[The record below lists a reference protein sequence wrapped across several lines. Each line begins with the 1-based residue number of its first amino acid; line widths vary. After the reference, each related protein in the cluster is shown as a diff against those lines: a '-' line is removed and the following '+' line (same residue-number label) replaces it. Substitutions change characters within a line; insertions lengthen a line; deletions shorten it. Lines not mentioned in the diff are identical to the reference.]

1 MKKII
6 SVNSPTGTNEYKLI
20 SAFDSYVVLD
30 SAKKDANGFTI
41 VYVCKADDTSL
52 SYVEG
57 EEWEQAKK
65 NLIAAV
71 KNDGVTWKNV
81 NDSYEAGEMIGH
93 QISLKDN
100 NLQALESNYDES
112 IENDIENQ
120 VQSELDIPII
130 NGEAPVEETKEEAP
144 VNNLEDSIANVDM
157 NSPIDIISDGKQLND
172 GTNEIPTVEP
182 IEGDDIMEEVPG
194 QDINSEEVVAQ
205 GDQIVDAIP
214 DAEEQVAISDQPVIS
229 EKPVPAVEPVTQEQV
244 VQEIPTSVEQ
254 QAVAEQPAIE
264 ETAVQ
269 PAVPGE
275 IPVETEQVSQIVPEH
290 QVMPEQNVTAEFQ
303 AQGVATTEQNV
314 GSGVSTQNVV
324 SAVQPVVEQSDLIT
338 DQPSSG
344 SANVMPVLD
353 NPTIGENPSG
363 TIEPTAVTEQN
374 ITSEVLTQN
383 VASAVQ
389 PVIQNNP
396 QEFQENMNQLV
407 STIILVNNLYTMIQE
422 QQQRLNEKE
431 QELNEKEQKLN
442 EEQKNVEALKQSLML
457 AKQQNEQA
465 MAYNQQMNRQVT
477 PQQVQ
482 GQVRALQA

>member
-1 MKKII
+1 M
-6 SVNSPTGTNEYKLI
+6 
-20 SAFDSYVVLD
+20 
-30 SAKKDANGFTI
+30 
-41 VYVCKADDTSL
+41 
-52 SYVEG
+52 
-57 EEWEQAKK
+57 
-65 NLIAAV
+65 IAAV

-244 VQEIPTSVEQ
+244 VQEIPTSVEQQAVAEQPAIEETAVQSAEPVAPVQMVQEVPASVEQ